1 MVTNELTAGNEA
13 RDQAAPGT
21 LSGRLRILGPGLVLA
36 ATTVGVGD
44 LIATMVAGGEY
55 GTIFIWAIVVAAL
68 LKYFMTEALGRWHLA
83 SGLTIIQ
90 GWELFGRWATGFV
103 TLYLLLWAFIYG
115 AAGPSVVGL
124 AANAMIPGFSPEV
137 WAVFHS
143 VLALAIVWI
152 GRYHLFENIMK
163 TFIGAKV
170 LIVVFIAVLL
180 RPDLGDLVSG
190 LVPRI
195 PDGSLLYAVGI
206 IGGLGGTL
214 ALASYGYWV
223 RDKGWRSSAWV
234 PVMRLDSAIGYVVTA
249 IFGVSVMVIG
259 NEYFHGSGTNIG
271 DPQGLPDLAAS
282 LGSQFGE
289 VVRWLFL
296 AGFWAIAFAS
306 VLGVWNGISYLFTD
320 LLRTFLGV
328 PDEEME
334 RFTSQTS
341 PAYRAFLLLITFAP
355 IPLILFGRP
364 VGLVIL
370 WVTLGAIFLPF
381 LSMTLLYLLNSKRVA
396 QEYRSRPASVSNI
409 VLGASVVI
417 FLILAVQTI
426 ADQF

>member
-1 MVTNELTAGNEA
+1 
-13 RDQAAPGT
+13 
-21 LSGRLRILGPGLVLA
+21 VLA

-44 LIATMVAGGEY
+44 LVATMVAGGEY
-55 GTIFIWAIVVAAL
+55 GTVFIWAIVLAAV

-90 GWELFGRWATGFV
+90 GWEVFGKWATGFV

-124 AANAMIPGFSPEV
+124 AANAMISRISSEL
-137 WAVFHS
+137 WAVIHS
-143 VLALAIVWI
+143 VLALAIVWF
-152 GRYHLFENIMK
+152 GRYNVFETIMK
-163 TFIGAKV
+163 TFIGAKL
-170 LIVVFIAVLL
+170 LIVVFIAFLL
-180 RPDLGDLVSG
+180 RPDPGELISG

-195 PDGSLLYAVGI
+195 PGGSLLYAVGI

-223 RDKGWRSSAWV
+223 RDKGWRSSDWV
-234 PVMRLDSAIGYVVTA
+234 PIMRLDSALGYVVTA
-249 IFGVSVMVIG
+249 IFGISVMVIG
-259 NEYFHGSGTNIG
+259 NEYFYGTGTNIG

-289 VVRWLFL
+289 VVRWVFL

-328 PDEEME
+328 PDEERE
-334 RFTSQTS
+334 RFTSQNS
-341 PAYRAFLLLITFAP
+341 PAYRAFLLLLTFAP

-364 VGLVIL
+364 VGLVIV

-381 LSMTLLYLLNSKRVA
+381 LSLTLLYLLNSKRVA
-396 QEYRSRPASVSNI
+396 AEYRSARLSGSNI